1 VRSKSLS
8 IRESWLKIAIC
19 TETMTDSDF
28 FAPKPKLPKTE
39 KYIIFQISPRSQI
52 SCIQIDSGIPRWNIK
67 PHFTQS
73 RGGGG
78 GGEGGE
84 GEEERRRR
92 RRRRGGGGG
101 RGGGEE
107 KRFNEMNVSKI
118 RAHSRAVWGCAAP
131 PHSA

>member
-8 IRESWLKIAIC
+8 IRERWLNIAIC

-28 FAPKPKLPKTE
+28 FAPKRKSPKTE

-52 SCIQIDSGIPRWNIK
+52 SCIQIDSGIPRWSITS
-67 PHFTQS
+67 HLTQS

-78 GGEGGE
+78 GGERE
-84 GEEERRRR
+84 GE

-101 RGGGEE
+101 GGEE
-107 KRFNEMNVSKI
+107 EEEEEEEERKRDSMK
-118 RAHSRAVWGCAAP
+118 
-131 PHSA
+131 